1 LYWLLN
7 SIDTFIGPVF
17 ESGSSKDMLM
27 DILVCKSYVEGA
39 GMNNL
44 PTGSLTS
51 LGTFPFLQKVDFND
65 FCFFFFISKSASKK
79 D

>member
-1 LYWLLN
+1 
-7 SIDTFIGPVF
+7 
-17 ESGSSKDMLM
+17 MLM
-27 DILVCKSYVEGA
+27 GILVCKSCIEGA

-65 FCFFFFISKSASKK
+65 FCFFLILFYL
-79 D
+79 